1 MKHIIS
7 LLFVLLFLLT
17 SCVPLESYIENI
29 LNERDSADCD
39 TAAPSP
45 TPTASPLLTP
55 SPSPSYPPPP
65 TLKPTLK
72 PTPEPSPTFKPESPD
87 FQNAYWGMSREAA
100 RKTERPVMRTSD
112 IYQDT
117 YHDLKYEGLD
127 AYVIY
132 HYDEYDSL
140 RIGSYIITETDN
152 FLETKDKLKSKLIKL
167 YGNPIEDETTWHS
180 RLFENTPEKYDL
192 AVTLGHLEYQTTWYN
207 GRSFVI
213 LILYGDGSEA
223 CLDVIYYDAGYIL
236 DMYNSPEYFD
246 QII

>member
-7 LLFVLLFLLT
+7 LLFILLILLT
-17 SCVPLESYIENI
+17 SCAPLESYIENI
-29 LNERDSADCD
+29 FNESDSVDYN
-39 TAAPSP
+39 TATPSP
-45 TPTASPLLTP
+45 EPTASPLLTP

-65 TLKPTLK
+65 TIKPTLK

-87 FQNAYWGMSREAA
+87 FQNAYWGMSREEA
-100 RKTERPVMRTSD
+100 RKTERPVMRTSN

-140 RIGSYIITETDN
+140 RIGSYIITEIDDY
-152 FLETKDKLKSKLIKL
+152 LESKENLKSKLINL
-167 YGNPIEDETTWHS
+167 YGDPIKDETIWHS
-180 RLFENTPEKYDL
+180 RLFEKTPEKYDL

-213 LILYGDGSEA
+213 LILSGDGSEEW
-223 CLDVIYYDAGYIL
+223 LEVFFYDAGYIL
-236 DMYNSPEYFD
+236 NMYNSPEYLD

>member
-1 MKHIIS
+1 M
-7 LLFVLLFLLT
+7 
-17 SCVPLESYIENI
+17 
-29 LNERDSADCD
+29 
-39 TAAPSP
+39 
-45 TPTASPLLTP
+45 
-55 SPSPSYPPPP
+55 
-65 TLKPTLK
+65 
-72 PTPEPSPTFKPESPD
+72 
-87 FQNAYWGMSREAA
+87 
-100 RKTERPVMRTSD
+100 
-112 IYQDT
+112 
-117 YHDLKYEGLD
+117 
-127 AYVIY
+127 
-132 HYDEYDSL
+132 
-140 RIGSYIITETDN
+140 
-152 FLETKDKLKSKLIKL
+152 KSKLIKL